1 MGSMRVLRKFP
12 CLLSQTRKRNQ
23 LINTPCSAGVPQ
35 IVLPM
40 WVDLFNYAQLAEQTG
55 VGLWGCRSTT
65 PDWTPQCLEESIV
78 SVAFGPESERFRAKA
93 REISVEAKK
102 DGLGRDIAAAR
113 VAALARSGV

>member
-1 MGSMRVLRKFP
+1 MGFMRALRKFKYP
-12 CLLSQTRKRNQ
+12 PRSSHLSLTLSN
-23 LINTPCSAGVPQ
+23 SAGVPQ

-78 SVAFGPESERFRAKA
+78 SVAFGPGSEKFRAKA
-93 REISVEAKK
+93 REISVEAKR
-102 DGLGRDIAAAR
+102 DGLGRDIAARR
-113 VAALARSGV
+113 VAELARSGV